1 MSCGKR
7 RLRIRRGGGCVIK
20 QDWKVQE
27 EGGMQ
32 VHPKPKSDFNE
43 RRHVCMDG
51 LKNGCAVG
59 MYGDDEGV
67 KDRTWKGF
75 FGHKDEMEG

>member
-1 MSCGKR
+1 
-7 RLRIRRGGGCVIK
+7 
-20 QDWKVQE
+20 
-27 EGGMQ
+27 MQ

-67 KDRTWKGF
+67 KDRTWKGI
-75 FGHKDEMEG
+75 FGYKDEMEG